1 MDGWWHRAG
10 IKRITYSKGWLED
23 TMGDT
28 GFRFFVN
35 QIAGCQQVSLERR
48 EELSGG
54 VQYSCAGSLTTSSR
68 GGWDTDQWP

>member
-1 MDGWWHRAG
+1 
-10 IKRITYSKGWLED
+10 
-23 TMGDT
+23 MGDT